1 MKVNF
6 VVRKTKKKSDG
17 CVPLEMTISVKGERR
32 YVATGRDVKPSDFNV
47 KTQSVKGDKEFN
59 DFLKALKARLY
70 SIETFLLTKGIN
82 VSIESVLDVYRNG
95 EDARIISLLQL
106 FDKHNEDIRK
116 KVSQKLITESTLS
129 KYAVTRDY
137 VARFLLAELDKDDV
151 LVKKLTPSF
160 FENFFVFLLKY
171 MSNNTAIQKMKQ
183 IKRLMRFAVEEGYIS
198 TSPFKMT
205 LKKEK
210 KEVHPLTIKEINAI
224 RKKHIDIP
232 RLAKI
237 RDLFIFECYTGLA
250 FADLMSLKNSDY
262 HVDQDGNKWIVKKRH
277 KTNVVATIPLMPIA
291 IEILEKYDNKLPR
304 VSNATYNVYLKE
316 LGDICGIRRN
326 LHSHLARHTWATI
339 LLNNGLDMVSVSKC
353 LGHSNSKITESTY
366 AKVLP
371 EKLAEKVNAVTEKLK
386 KEGAFR

>member
-17 CVPLEMTISVKGERR
+17 TVPLEMTISIKGERR
-32 YVATGRDVKPSDFNV
+32 YVSTGRDVKPSDFNV
-47 KTQSVKGDKEFN
+47 KTQTVKGNLEFN
-59 DFLKALKARLY
+59 EFLKALKTRLY

-82 VSIESVLDVYRNG
+82 VSIETVLDVYRNG
-95 EDARIISLLQL
+95 EDARTISLLQL

-129 KYAVTRDY
+129 KYIVTRDY
-137 VARFLLAELDKDDV
+137 VARFLLAVFDKDDI

-160 FENFFVFLLKY
+160 FESLFVFLLES

-183 IKRLMRFAVEEGYIS
+183 VKRLMRFAVEEGYIN
-198 TSPFKMT
+198 TSPFKMV

-210 KEVHPLTIKEINAI
+210 KEVNPLTIKEINAI

-250 FADLMSLKNSDY
+250 FADLMSLKNSDF
-262 HVDQDGNKWIVKKRH
+262 HIDQEGNKWIVKKRH

-291 IEILEKYDNKLPR
+291 IEILEKYDNQLPH

-316 LGDICGIRRN
+316 LGDICGIHRN

-386 KEGAFR
+386 KEGAFK

>member
-17 CVPLEMTISVKGERR
+17 TVPLEMTISVKGERR
-32 YVATGRDVKPSDFNV
+32 YVSTGRDVKPSDFNV
-47 KTQSVKGDKEFN
+47 KTQTVKGNLEFN
-59 DFLKALKARLY
+59 EFLKALKTRLY

-82 VSIESVLDVYRNG
+82 VSIETVLDVYRNG
-95 EDARIISLLQL
+95 EDARTISLLQL

-129 KYAVTRDY
+129 KYIVTRDY
-137 VARFLLAELDKDDV
+137 VARFLQVELDKDDI

-160 FENFFVFLLKY
+160 FESLFVFLLES
-171 MSNNTAIQKMKQ
+171 MSNNTAVQKMKQ
-183 IKRLMRFAVEEGYIS
+183 VKRLMRFALEEGYIS
-198 TSPFKMT
+198 TSPFKMV

-210 KEVHPLTIKEINAI
+210 KEVNPLTLKEINAI

-250 FADLMSLKNSDY
+250 FADLMSLKNSDF
-262 HVDQDGNKWIVKKRH
+262 HIDQDGNKWIVKKRH
-277 KTNVVATIPLMPIA
+277 KTNVVATIPLMPIS
-291 IEILEKYDNKLPR
+291 IEILEKYDYKLPR
-304 VSNATYNVYLKE
+304 ISNATYNIYLKE
-316 LGDICGIRRN
+316 LGDICGIHRN

-371 EKLAEKVNAVTEKLK
+371 EKLAEKVNVVTEKLR
-386 KEGAFR
+386 KEGAFK

>member
-17 CVPLEMTISVKGERR
+17 TVPLEMTISVKGERR
-32 YVATGRDVKPSDFNV
+32 YVSTGRDVKPSDFNV
-47 KTQSVKGDKEFN
+47 KTQTVKGNLEFN
-59 DFLKALKARLY
+59 EFLKALKTRLY

-82 VSIESVLDVYRNG
+82 VSIETVLDVYRNG
-95 EDARIISLLQL
+95 EDARTISLLQL

-129 KYAVTRDY
+129 KYIVTRDY
-137 VARFLLAELDKDDV
+137 VARFLLVELDKDDI

-160 FENFFVFLLKY
+160 FESFFVFLLES
-171 MSNNTAIQKMKQ
+171 MSNNTAVQKMKQ
-183 IKRLMRFAVEEGYIS
+183 VKRLMRFAVEEGYIS
-198 TSPFKMT
+198 TSPFKMV

-210 KEVHPLTIKEINAI
+210 KEVNPLTIKEINAI

-250 FADLMSLKNSDY
+250 FADLMSLKNSDF
-262 HVDQDGNKWIVKKRH
+262 HIDQDGNKWIVKKRH
-277 KTNVVATIPLMPIA
+277 KTNVVATIPLMPIS
-291 IEILEKYDNKLPR
+291 IEILEKYDYKLPR
-304 VSNATYNVYLKE
+304 ISNATYNIYLKE
-316 LGDICGIRRN
+316 LGDICGIHRN

-371 EKLAEKVNAVTEKLK
+371 EKLAEKVNVVTEKLR
-386 KEGAFR
+386 KEGAFK

>member
-6 VVRKTKKKSDG
+6 VIRKTKKKNDG
-17 CVPLEMTISVKGERR
+17 TVPLEMTISIKGERR
-32 YVATGRDVKPSDFNV
+32 YVSTGRDVKPSDFNV
-47 KTQSVKGDKEFN
+47 KTQTVKGNLEFN
-59 DFLKALKARLY
+59 EFLKALKTRLY

-82 VSIESVLDVYRNG
+82 VSIETVLDVYRNG
-95 EDARIISLLQL
+95 EDARTISLLQL

-129 KYAVTRDY
+129 KYIVTRDY
-137 VARFLLAELDKDDV
+137 VARFLQVELDKDDI

-160 FENFFVFLLKY
+160 FESLFVFLLES
-171 MSNNTAIQKMKQ
+171 MSNNTAVQKMKQ
-183 IKRLMRFAVEEGYIS
+183 VKRLMRFALEEGYIS
-198 TSPFKMT
+198 TSPFKMV

-210 KEVHPLTIKEINAI
+210 KEVNPLTIKEINAI

-250 FADLMSLKNSDY
+250 FADLMSLKNSDF
-262 HVDQDGNKWIVKKRH
+262 HIDQDGNKWIVKKRH
-277 KTNVVATIPLMPIA
+277 KTNVVATIPLMPIS
-291 IEILEKYDNKLPR
+291 IEILEKYDYKLPR
-304 VSNATYNVYLKE
+304 ISNATYNIYLKE
-316 LGDICGIRRN
+316 LGDICGIHRN

-371 EKLAEKVNAVTEKLK
+371 EKLAEKVNVVTEKLR
-386 KEGAFR
+386 KEGAFK

>member
-17 CVPLEMTISVKGERR
+17 TVPLEMTISVKGERR
-32 YVATGRDVKPSDFNV
+32 YVSTGRDVKPSDFNV
-47 KTQSVKGDKEFN
+47 KTQTVKGNLEFN
-59 DFLKALKARLY
+59 EFLKALKTRLY

-82 VSIESVLDVYRNG
+82 VSIETVLDVYRNG
-95 EDARIISLLQL
+95 EDARTISLLQL

-129 KYAVTRDY
+129 KYIVTRDY
-137 VARFLLAELDKDDV
+137 VARFLLVELDKDDI

-160 FENFFVFLLKY
+160 FESFFVFLLDS
-171 MSNNTAIQKMKQ
+171 MSNNTAVQKMKQ
-183 IKRLMRFAVEEGYIS
+183 VKRLMRFAVEEGYIS
-198 TSPFKMT
+198 TSPFKMV

-210 KEVHPLTIKEINAI
+210 KEVNPLTIKEINAI

-250 FADLMSLKNSDY
+250 FADLMSLKNSDF
-262 HVDQDGNKWIVKKRH
+262 HIDQDGNKWIVKKRH
-277 KTNVVATIPLMPIA
+277 KTNVVATIPLMPIS
-291 IEILEKYDNKLPR
+291 IEILEKYDYKLPR
-304 VSNATYNVYLKE
+304 ISNATYNIYLKE
-316 LGDICGIRRN
+316 LGDICGIHRN

-371 EKLAEKVNAVTEKLK
+371 EKLAEKVNVVTEKLR
-386 KEGAFR
+386 KEGAFK

>member
-17 CVPLEMTISVKGERR
+17 TVPLEMTISVKGERR
-32 YVATGRDVKPSDFNV
+32 YVSTGRDVKPSDFNV
-47 KTQSVKGDKEFN
+47 KTQTVKGNLEFN
-59 DFLKALKARLY
+59 EFLKALKTRLY

-82 VSIESVLDVYRNG
+82 VSIETVLDVYRNG
-95 EDARIISLLQL
+95 EDARTISLLQL

-129 KYAVTRDY
+129 KYIVTRDY
-137 VARFLLAELDKDDV
+137 VARFLQVELDKDDI

-160 FENFFVFLLKY
+160 FESLFVFLLES
-171 MSNNTAIQKMKQ
+171 MSNNTAVQKMKQ
-183 IKRLMRFAVEEGYIS
+183 VKRLMRFALEEGYIS
-198 TSPFKMT
+198 TSPFKMV

-210 KEVHPLTIKEINAI
+210 KEVNPLTIKEINAI

-250 FADLMSLKNSDY
+250 FADLMSLKNSDF
-262 HVDQDGNKWIVKKRH
+262 HIDQDGNKWIVKKRH
-277 KTNVVATIPLMPIA
+277 KTNVVATIPLMPIS
-291 IEILEKYDNKLPR
+291 IEILEKYDYKLPR
-304 VSNATYNVYLKE
+304 ISNATYNIYLKE
-316 LGDICGIRRN
+316 LGDICGIHRN

-371 EKLAEKVNAVTEKLK
+371 EKLAEKVNVVTEKLR
-386 KEGAFR
+386 KEGAFK

>member
-70 SIETFLLTKGIN
+70 SIETYLLTKGIN

-95 EDARIISLLQL
+95 EDARTISLLQL

-160 FENFFVFLLKY
+160 FENYFVFLLKY

-224 RKKHIDIP
+224 RKK
-232 RLAKI
+232 
-237 RDLFIFECYTGLA
+237 
-250 FADLMSLKNSDY
+250 
-262 HVDQDGNKWIVKKRH
+262 
-277 KTNVVATIPLMPIA
+277 
-291 IEILEKYDNKLPR
+291 
-304 VSNATYNVYLKE
+304 TY
-316 LGDICGIRRN
+316 
-326 LHSHLARHTWATI
+326 
-339 LLNNGLDMVSVSKC
+339 
-353 LGHSNSKITESTY
+353 
-366 AKVLP
+366 
-371 EKLAEKVNAVTEKLK
+371 
-386 KEGAFR
+386 